1 MTYAMCFFPMVGIGI
16 GICEYALGSWI
27 LGRDYGVLFFSACM
41 TLLPIL
47 LTGGIHLDGFMDTS
61 DALASYG
68 DREKKL
74 AILKDSHTGA
84 FAVLGLGIY
93 LIWSLAMWSE
103 VRPEMLPVLAA
114 GAVLSRALSGFSVVT
129 FPAARED
136 GLGKTFQ
143 DGSQKRK
150 TRIAMCGS
158 GCRLD
163 GDTVPG
169 VGGGSAS
176 LCSRDIRLLCMDE
189 QKTVWRNDRGSG
201 RIFSADLRTGDL
213 ERSCSGRIEPE
224 KIKKDERQVFQV
236 GTVFDPS
243 LEDERKSGKTLYR
256 DDG

>member
-1 MTYAMCFFPMVGIGI
+1 M
-16 GICEYALGSWI
+16 
-27 LGRDYGVLFFSACM
+27 
-41 TLLPIL
+41 
-47 LTGGIHLDGFMDTS
+47 
-61 DALASYG
+61 
-68 DREKKL
+68 
-74 AILKDSHTGA
+74 
-84 FAVLGLGIY
+84 Y
-93 LIWSLAMWSE
+93 L
-103 VRPEMLPVLAA
+103 
-114 GAVLSRALSGFSVVT
+114 
-129 FPAARED
+129 
-136 GLGKTFQ
+136 
-143 DGSQKRK
+143 
-150 TRIAMCGS
+150 CGS

-236 GTVFDPS
+236 GAVFDPS